1 MRPHS
6 LAFVIALGGVLGA
19 GRVSADN
26 RAIAERAFQQGREL
40 MAAGRVAEAC
50 PKFEA
55 AAKLSATAGVRLNLA
70 DCYARLGRTA
80 SAWAKADEA
89 LAIAERAGD
98 VAAAELA
105 RSRMADLEPRLCYV
119 TIAVAR
125 TGVVPGMEVRLD
137 GEAIPDAVWG
147 TPLPVDP
154 GGHEV
159 EVRAPAR
166 RPWSSKT
173 TVTQPGSRVSV
184 AVPALAEDRATTSS
198 AGGRGLSTTEVLAI
212 VAGGLGLTGLGV
224 GTAFGLD
231 AASKKSGYQ
240 QLQVGGRCTSE
251 ACVTLSKDAVGAA
264 TLSTV
269 GFLAGGT
276 LAATGLVLWLVA
288 PGRDAEGRAVALVP
302 VAGPGSAGAGLAGS
316 W

>member
-6 LAFVIALGGVLGA
+6 LAFVVALAAVLGA
-19 GRVSADN
+19 GRVSADD
-26 RAIAERAFQQGREL
+26 RAIAEQAFQQGREL
-40 MAAGRVAEAC
+40 MAAGQVAEAC

-55 AAKLSATAGVRLNLA
+55 AAKLSPTAGVRLNLA

-80 SAWAKADEA
+80 SAWARADEA
-89 LAIAERAGD
+89 LALAERAGD

-105 RSRMADLEPRLCYV
+105 RSRMADLEPKLCYV
-119 TIAVAR
+119 TIVIGKTSVA
-125 TGVVPGMEVRLD
+125 PGTEVRLD

-154 GGHEV
+154 GEHEV
-159 EVRAPAR
+159 AVTAPGR
-166 RPWSSKT
+166 RSWSAKT
-173 TVTQPGSRVSV
+173 AVTASGSRASV
-184 AVPALAEDRATTSS
+184 AVPALAEEHATTVPTR
-198 AGGRGLSTTEVLAI
+198 AGGLGTTEVLAI
-212 VAGGLGLTGLGV
+212 VSGGLGLTGLGI
-224 GTAFGLD
+224 GAAFGLD

-240 QLQVGGRCTSE
+240 QLQVGGRCTDE
-251 ACVTLSKDAVGAA
+251 TCVTLSKDAVSAA

-269 GFLAGGT
+269 GFVVGGA

-288 PGRDAEGRAVALVP
+288 PGRDAEGKTVALVP
-302 VAGPGSAGAGLAGS
+302 LAGARSAGAGLAGS